1 MLSYKNDYGILNDK
15 YAKYS
20 DRYSAQMRKYEL
32 DLRMNIDIDITPS
45 TLAQLTMLGSLRERK
60 RPATY
65 EGNLFQGL
73 FNTPSGALNTALL
86 SYATATSALS
96 PGVSDDKSCRIL
108 MSACNILGFSLK

>member
-1 MLSYKNDYGILNDK
+1 MRKHTVNNQLDINFRGGGKNLRYYTMLSYKNDYGILNDK

-65 EGNLFQGL
+65 EGNLFQDC
-73 FNTPSGALNTALL
+73 SILL
-86 SYATATSALS
+86 PVLS
-96 PGVSDDKSCRIL
+96 R
-108 MSACNILGFSLK
+108 